1 MRAYSVDLRE
11 KTVDA
16 LLRRRMSREEVVRT
30 FGVGVSWVRRY
41 VKKAEKGESLAPV
54 KARGRERN
62 LRESGMKLLEED
74 LHARLALTC
83 RRGEDKSPTHR
94 RCPGVLPRG
103 LGQSPS
109 RRSWCRWRG
118 VLLLGC
124 TACPSYK
131 PEP

>member
-11 KTVDA
+11 KTVGA

-62 LRESGMKLLEED
+62 LGESGVKLVEHD
-74 LHARLALTC
+74 LHARPALTC
-83 RRGEDKSPTHR
+83 RRGEDKSLIYHR
-94 RCPGVLPRG
+94 SPGVLQRG
-103 LGQSPS
+103 LGHPRSPRS
-109 RRSWCRWRG
+109 RCEWHPGGDASCSLVAR
-118 VLLLGC
+118 
-124 TACPSYK
+124 
-131 PEP
+131 